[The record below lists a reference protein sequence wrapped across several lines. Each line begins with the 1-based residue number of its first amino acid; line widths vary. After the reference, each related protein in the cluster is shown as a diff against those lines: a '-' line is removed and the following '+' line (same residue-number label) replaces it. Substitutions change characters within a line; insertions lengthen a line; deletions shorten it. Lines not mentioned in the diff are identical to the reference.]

1 MKTIITGHSQ
11 ADIFLFADSAVG
23 REAQPLFVPDGEW
36 VGCLRLAV
44 RVHLLGKTIAP
55 AFVPRHIDSWS
66 VVLVMRPAGEVA
78 LPGWLSIMDSA
89 VTAGR
94 WQPLGGGPLAYE
106 AQLPDGQ
113 TVSVGP
119 FSMDEVCQA
128 VSQASQLATLKTGD
142 IIIPPFAGQPEFPLR
157 PGTRL
162 EVPGFLSVKI
172 K

>member
-1 MKTIITGHSQ
+1 MKTIITGPAQ

-23 REAQPLFVPDGEW
+23 REVQPLFVPDGDW

-44 RVHLLGKTIAP
+44 RVHLLGKTISP
-55 AFVPRHIDSWS
+55 AFVPRHLDSWG
-66 VVLVMRPAGEVA
+66 VALIIRPAGEA
-78 LPGWLSIMDSA
+78 TFPNWLGIMDSA

-94 WQPLGGGPLAYE
+94 WQPLGSPLAYE

-113 TVSVGP
+113 KASVGP
-119 FSMDEVCQA
+119 FSMDEVCEA

-142 IIIPPFAGQPEFPLR
+142 IIIPPFPGQPEFALR
-157 PGTRL
+157 PGTRV
-162 EVPGFLSVKI
+162 EVPGLLSVKI